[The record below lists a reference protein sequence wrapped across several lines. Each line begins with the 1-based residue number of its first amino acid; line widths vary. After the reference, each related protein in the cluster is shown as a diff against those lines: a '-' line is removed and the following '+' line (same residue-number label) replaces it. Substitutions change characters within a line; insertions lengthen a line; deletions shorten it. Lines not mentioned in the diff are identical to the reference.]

1 MTRRAVRTVFLSNT
15 GDFCNGMAAAWAFA
29 FFDALH
35 RLAWPGLFGS
45 LLSAILAFSTLI
57 GFKLKLYD
65 KHS

>member
-1 MTRRAVRTVFLSNT
+1 MTRRAVRTAFLSNIA
-15 GDFCNGMAAAWAFA
+15 DFCNGMAAAWAFA

-35 RLAWPGLFGS
+35 RLAWSDLFGS
-45 LLSAILAFSTLI
+45 LLSAILAFSLSI